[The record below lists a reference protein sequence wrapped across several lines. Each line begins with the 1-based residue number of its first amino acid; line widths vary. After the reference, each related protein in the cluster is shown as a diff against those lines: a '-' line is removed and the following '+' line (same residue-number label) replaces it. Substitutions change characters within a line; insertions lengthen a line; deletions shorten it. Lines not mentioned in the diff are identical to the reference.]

1 MNLII
6 DIGNTLVKFAVFQRD
21 EILFQSSVKED
32 LFEKEFQI
40 ILKKH
45 PQIDNCAIASVGK
58 LDEKALSFVKHRLK
72 VLVLDSEIKL
82 PFNNLYATPKTLGV
96 DRMALV
102 SGAVKEFPNMDC
114 LIIDM
119 GSCITY
125 DFVSSENNY
134 LGGAISPGLR
144 MRYKA
149 LNNFTAK
156 LPLLET
162 KLPENIIGNSTEN
175 AIHSGIVF
183 GILNEID
190 GLIVSYKQKYPD
202 LTVILTGGDAYFL
215 SKQLKNSIF
224 ANSNFLLKGLNH
236 ILQFNSTE

>member
-6 DIGNTLVKFAVFQRD
+6 DIGNTFVKLAVFQQYELVFHTSVD
-21 EILFQSSVKED
+21 ES
-32 LFEKEFQI
+32 LFEKEFGE
-40 ILKKH
+40 ILEKYPK
-45 PQIDNCAIASVGK
+45 IGKCAISSVGK
-58 LDEKALSFVKHRLK
+58 LDEKALNFIKHRLK
-72 VLVLDSEIKL
+72 VLVLDSEVKL

-96 DRMALV
+96 DRLALV
-102 SGAVKEFPNMDC
+102 SGAVKEFPNTNC
-114 LIIDM
+114 LIIDL

-125 DFVSSENNY
+125 DFVSNKNNY

-149 LNNFTAK
+149 LNNFTAR

-162 KLPENIIGNSTEN
+162 KLPDNIIGNSTEN
-175 AIHSGIVF
+175 AIHSGVVF

-190 GLIVSYKQKYPD
+190 GLIDSYRQKYSD

>member
-6 DIGNTLVKFAVFQRD
+6 DIGNTFIKFAVFQQD
-21 EILFQSSVKED
+21 EVVFQSSVEENEVKNEFE
-32 LFEKEFQI
+32 LF
-40 ILKKH
+40 LKKY
-45 PQIDNCAIASVGK
+45 PKINKCVISSVGK
-58 LDEKALSFVKHRLK
+58 LDEQALNFVKQRLK
-72 VLVLDSEIKL
+72 VIVLDSETKL

-96 DRMALV
+96 DRLALV
-102 SGAVKEFPNMDC
+102 SAAVKQFPNKNC

-125 DFVSSENNY
+125 DFISDKNNF

-144 MRYKA
+144 MRYKS

-156 LPLLET
+156 LPLIET
-162 KLPENIIGNSTEN
+162 KLPEDIIGNSTEN
-175 AIHSGIVF
+175 AIHTGIVF

-190 GLIVSYKQKYPD
+190 GVIDSYKEKYSD
-202 LTVILTGGDAYFL
+202 LTVILTGGDANFL
-215 SKQLKNSIF
+215 SKQFKNSIF
-224 ANSNFLLKGLNH
+224 ANSNFLLIGLNH